1 MVRGFLFFTKYN
13 TIKLMIKTS
22 AIILKSTDLNE
33 TGKTLTVYSEKLGKI
48 TIQAKGVKK
57 VESKLRG
64 HIESISYVQLILIE
78 GKNSLI
84 LKDAFLLNQFLNI
97 KKDLKKITTAK
108 KIADLIDEAMAGE
121 EKDEDIWKLILETFT
136 MLDVGNV
143 GNVGNVIMTFE
154 KKLINL
160 LGYDS
165 EHMREIENLY

>member
-1 MVRGFLFFTKYN
+1 M
-13 TIKLMIKTS
+13 
-22 AIILKSTDLNE
+22 
-33 TGKTLTVYSEKLGKI
+33 
-48 TIQAKGVKK
+48 
-57 VESKLRG
+57 
-64 HIESISYVQLILIE
+64 
-78 GKNSLI
+78 
-84 LKDAFLLNQFLNI
+84 
-97 KKDLKKITTAK
+97 KKITTAK

>member
-1 MVRGFLFFTKYN
+1 
-13 TIKLMIKTS
+13 MIKTS

-84 LKDAFLLNQFLNI
+84 
-97 KKDLKKITTAK
+97 
-108 KIADLIDEAMAGE
+108 
-121 EKDEDIWKLILETFT
+121 
-136 MLDVGNV
+136 
-143 GNVGNVIMTFE
+143 
-154 KKLINL
+154 
-160 LGYDS
+160 
-165 EHMREIENLY
+165 